1 MPKPRRRNSE
11 KRKEKSRDAARCRRG
26 KESEV
31 FYEMAQQLP
40 LQASATAQLDKASV
54 MRLAIGHLKLRHLL
68 GPLKPSNGD
77 EEQAALDKLFPKA
90 LEGFVMVLA
99 TEGDLVY
106 LSEDIQK
113 HLGLAQVD
121 LIGHSLYDFT
131 HPCDHEELKE
141 VFANQKASDDKE
153 KSAEDCV
160 FFVRMKCTLTSKGRN
175 INLKSAAYKV
185 VRCTGRV
192 VSMKTEHLAEPM
204 LALVVIAE
212 PIPHPSNIE
221 IPLDSHTFLSKHNMD
236 MTFTYCDERI
246 KELLGYSPE
255 DLVGHSAY
263 EFHHALDNEETV
275 KCYKTLFSKG
285 QCQTGTYRY
294 LAKFGGYAWVE
305 TQATVIYNSRTE
317 KPQCVI
323 CVNFVVSGIEE
334 KTVILSDAQLA
345 AESKG
350 AKPVAV
356 APVPVAQIAPVVRAC
371 ENEAEKASLVVT
383 AAAAEPAPDTPDSPP
398 PNYFFSTETI
408 LGCTPK
414 HDLEFSQLQVPLSGD
429 SLSEEKSAENLFD
442 EMFFNDKNCNA
453 NISRSDLMLGQLGP
467 DRPDTPT
474 SPPVFS
480 EKDQPDFGFADDFD
494 FQSALDIELEDRAP
508 YISMTGEDDLIF
520 SATPIPLIDILSDE
534 PSRLMMGATETVF
547 APKPKEMC
555 APEPNITPMV
565 ILKQQQQ
572 QLAVPVP
579 SSNVERNAG
588 PPKMKRPM
596 ETNRLETGP
605 PMVKRVCPEGA
616 GLGLDRTQ
624 VVPGISCPAASP
636 AKSSPSP
643 SSIVPKNSGPQKAEA
658 NSSTSSDSVL
668 LNLLLKGEDPA
679 NGYRMRQQAKP
690 VVEQERPTAP
700 ASPDSTTGVG
710 PSPKQ
715 LAATVSLLRS
725 LVSSVPNIQ
734 EAKPN
739 SPAAIL
745 RALLPQMEEQ
755 QRQQLVLQQ
764 QQVAKKRQQLAHLH
778 AQQSPAQM
786 PTTLLPAGTVLSS
799 TVVRTGPDGTPTV
812 VFNVR

>member
-1 MPKPRRRNSE
+1 
-11 KRKEKSRDAARCRRG
+11 
-26 KESEV
+26 
-31 FYEMAQQLP
+31 MAQQLP
-40 LQASATAQLDKASV
+40 LQASVTAQLDKASV

-68 GPLKPSNGD
+68 GPLKPNSGTG
-77 EEQAALDKLFPKA
+77 EQAAMDKLFPKA

-99 TEGDLVY
+99 KEGDLVY

-131 HPCDHEELKE
+131 HPCDHDELKE
-141 VFANQKASDDKE
+141 VLTLQKSSEGEE
-153 KSAEDCV
+153 KSTEECV
-160 FFVRMKCTLTSKGRN
+160 FFIRMKCTLTSKGRS
-175 INLKSAAYKV
+175 INLKSASYKV
-185 VRCTGRV
+185 VKCTGRI
-192 VSMKTEHLAEPM
+192 VSMKSEHLPEPM

-236 MTFTYCDERI
+236 MTFMYCDERI
-246 KELLGYSPE
+246 KELLGYNAE
-255 DLVGHSAY
+255 DLIGRSVY
-263 EFHHALDNEETV
+263 EFHHALDSEETV

-294 LAKFGGYAWVE
+294 LAKFGGYAWVQ

-323 CVNFVVSGIEE
+323 CVNFVVSGLEE
-334 KTVILSDAQLA
+334 TKVILSDAQLA
-345 AESKG
+345 AEPNGVTK
-350 AKPVAV
+350 
-356 APVPVAQIAPVVRAC
+356 VV
-371 ENEAEKASLVVT
+371 
-383 AAAAEPAPDTPDSPP
+383 AAAAASPVTPTVTQVSPKVATKVEVKREEESAVAASEADNSVPEAPESPP
-398 PNYFFSTETI
+398 PNYFFSTESI

-414 HDLEFSQLQVPLSGD
+414 YDLEFSQLQVPLTGD

-442 EMFFNDKNCNA
+442 EMFFNEKNGNA

-467 DRPDTPT
+467 DRPDTPS

-480 EKDQPDFGFADDFD
+480 EKDQSEFNFADDFD
-494 FQSALDIELEDRAP
+494 FQSALDIDLEDRAP

-520 SATPIPLIDILSDE
+520 SAAPIPLIDILSDE
-534 PSRLMMGATETVF
+534 PSRQMMGSTETVF

-555 APEPNITPMV
+555 APEPNITPMS

-572 QLAVPVP
+572 QLSTSLP

-588 PPKMKRPM
+588 PPKIKRPM

-605 PMVKRVCPEGA
+605 PTPKRVCPEEA
-616 GLGLDRTQ
+616 GLGPERTEA
-624 VVPGISCPAASP
+624 VPGVSGPARESP
-636 AKSSPSP
+636 AKSTSSSSSPNP
-643 SSIVPKNSGPQKAEA
+643 VPLSVSQKGKKVEA
-658 NSSTSSDSVL
+658 NSTSNDSVL

-679 NGYRMRQQAKP
+679 NGYRVRQPPKP
-690 VVEQERPTAP
+690 VVEEPRPTAP

-755 QRQQLVLQQ
+755 QRQQQQLQQ
-764 QQVAKKRQQLAHLH
+764 QQQQLVKKRQQLAQLQ
-778 AQQSPAQM
+778 AQAQVQAQTQSQASPQVTQTA
-786 PTTLLPAGTVLSS
+786 TLLPAGTVLSS